1 MVAGLET
8 PTSGTITLGGKD
20 ITWEKPYRRPVN
32 TVFQNYALFP
42 HLDIYE
48 NVAFGLRRRK
58 SKEVDK
64 AVREMLDLVELE
76 TQARKKPAQLSGGQQ
91 QRVALARALINSP
104 EVLLLDEPLGALDL
118 KLRRAMQIEIKRIQ
132 TEVGLTFVHV
142 THDQEEAMTMAD
154 TIAVMNA
161 GVIEQMGA
169 PAELYDNPQTTFV
182 ANFLGQSNLI
192 EGTVRGREGDVVKVD
207 MQGSDRLHPGRP
219 SPRQRHRRRAGL
231 GRDPAGEGAHR
242 RGRRVARRPRQQHP
256 RRGRQ
261 RRQLRRGQHAVPR
274 ADAVGPGDPGLRA
287 EHRASTAVPPGGERR
302 HLLATGVRLPAR
314 PQPGRDRRCRQGGRG
329 VVTAAV
335 AAETTGAS
343 AHPEPQ
349 EHSPKRKYTG
359 YWLLLPGALWLVV
372 FFVLPLYSLVA
383 TSLYDPDGSVLQ
395 GYDMTW
401 AFSNYW
407 HALQD
412 YWSPLL
418 RSLVYGAVATFICLV
433 LGYLLAYA
441 IAFKS
446 GRWKNLM
453 LVLVIAPFFTSFLV
467 RTLSWK
473 LLLRDDGFIVNTL
486 QFLHIVG
493 ADGRLLATP
502 VAVIAGLVYN
512 FLPFMVLPLFASIDK
527 IDHRLI
533 EASSDLY
540 SRPVVGFFKVT
551 WPLSLPGRG
560 LRHAADLHPGRR

>member
-1 MVAGLET
+1 
-8 PTSGTITLGGKD
+8 
-20 ITWEKPYRRPVN
+20 
-32 TVFQNYALFP
+32 
-42 HLDIYE
+42 
-48 NVAFGLRRRK
+48 
-58 SKEVDK
+58 
-64 AVREMLDLVELE
+64 
-76 TQARKKPAQLSGGQQ
+76 
-91 QRVALARALINSP
+91 
-104 EVLLLDEPLGALDL
+104 
-118 KLRRAMQIEIKRIQ
+118 
-132 TEVGLTFVHV
+132 
-142 THDQEEAMTMAD
+142 
-154 TIAVMNA
+154 
-161 GVIEQMGA
+161 
-169 PAELYDNPQTTFV
+169 
-182 ANFLGQSNLI
+182 
-192 EGTVRGREGDVVKVD
+192 
-207 MQGSDRLHPGRP
+207 
-219 SPRQRHRRRAGL
+219 
-231 GRDPAGEGAHR
+231 
-242 RGRRVARRPRQQHP
+242 
-256 RRGRQ
+256 
-261 RRQLRRGQHAVPR
+261 
-274 ADAVGPGDPGLRA
+274 
-287 EHRASTAVPPGGERR
+287 
-302 HLLATGVRLPAR
+302 
-314 PQPGRDRRCRQGGRG
+314 
-329 VVTAAV
+329 VTAAV

-343 AHPEPQ
+343 AHPDPI
-349 EHSPKRKYTG
+349 EHSPKRKLTG
-359 YWLLLPGALWLVV
+359 YWLLLPGGLWLVV

-412 YWSPLL
+412 YWSPLV

-493 ADGRLLATP
+493 SDGRLLATP

-527 IDHRLI
+527 IDQRLI

-540 SRPVVGFFKVT
+540 SSPVVGFFKVT
-551 WPLSLPGRG
+551 WPLSLPGVVSGTLLTFIPAVGDYINAQLLGSPKQRMIG
-560 LRHAADLHPGRR
+560 NVIQDLFTKANDYPAAGALSVILMLLILVMVLFYVRRAGTEDLL